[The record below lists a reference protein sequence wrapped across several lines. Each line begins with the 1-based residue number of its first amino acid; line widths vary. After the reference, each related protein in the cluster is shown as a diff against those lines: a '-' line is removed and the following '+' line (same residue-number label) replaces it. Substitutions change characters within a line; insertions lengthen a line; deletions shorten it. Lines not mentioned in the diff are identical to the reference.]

1 MGSKQKLVVEW
12 AGKNLCC
19 VPPGVAR
26 WLRGRVVDPMDLL
39 RCTTWQRMIHMWA
52 KFITFSIGRKNV
64 WKSVVVLRKSV
75 SNRLLS
81 KCIRNHANMTWEMLV
96 AKFMTTELQAR
107 KRFAQ
112 IQAAGGG
119 LVAAAAGTKRAKKR
133 EADTAAATSAKKGK
147 SAFMMYR

>member
-1 MGSKQKLVVEW
+1 
-12 AGKNLCC
+12 
-19 VPPGVAR
+19 
-26 WLRGRVVDPMDLL
+26 
-39 RCTTWQRMIHMWA
+39 
-52 KFITFSIGRKNV
+52 
-64 WKSVVVLRKSV
+64 
-75 SNRLLS
+75 
-81 KCIRNHANMTWEMLV
+81 MTWEMLV

-147 SAFMMYR
+147 RAFMMYRQEQMAAMKAAGENFNPATTEHWSEMRRGFESLPEERLVIYNELAAHSKGAAAKARKESLHNRALALDR